1 MSTLNRRSF
10 LAASAALVAAPALRI
25 DTAAAADVDVAIV
38 GAGAA
43 GIAAARRVAAAGRS
57 FRLIEAGK
65 RTGGRCVTDTA
76 LFGVPFDL
84 GAHWMRNPDA
94 NPLTPLVPAGF
105 DVYPAPRGL
114 SMRVGPR
121 DARDGE
127 LESFLAGLVR
137 ARHAFDE
144 AAHGKTDTAA
154 ARVLPDDLG
163 VARDTIEFVTGP
175 LACGKDLSDISVVD
189 LARAARRDE
198 AAFCRQGYGALLAK
212 LAAGLPV
219 QLGNPVDAI
228 AWSRGAA
235 VNSKRGTLI
244 ARAAILTVST
254 NMLVSDAIEFF
265 PPLPQRQRRAAE
277 ALALGS
283 ADHIALEIPGDPLG
297 LLKDDFVF
305 EQASGKRTAALL
317 ANVSGTSLHLIE
329 VAGSFGRDL
338 AAQGEP
344 AMVDFA
350 RDWLGALFGAGIK
363 DKIKRAH
370 ATRWD
375 AQPFVRGAMSV
386 AAVGGA
392 NARKVLMEPLGG
404 RVWFAGEA
412 VHETKWGTVE
422 GAWESGERAADAV
435 LRHLGAAKE
444 DEKKK
449 PARRP
454 RSRHR
459 RRD

>member
-1 MSTLNRRSF
+1 MSKFSRRSF
-10 LAASAALVAAPALRI
+10 LAASAALIAAPALRI
-25 DTAAAADVDVAIV
+25 DRAAAADVDVAIV

-57 FRLIEAGK
+57 FRLIEADK
-65 RTGGRCVTDTA
+65 RIGGRCVTDTA
-76 LFGVPFDL
+76 TFGAPFDL
-84 GAHWMRNPDA
+84 GGHWIGNPES
-94 NPLTPLVPAGF
+94 NPLARLTPSGF

-121 DARDGE
+121 DARVGE

-137 ARHAFDE
+137 TRHAFDE
-144 AAHGKTDTAA
+144 AARARADVAA
-154 ARVLPDDLG
+154 AQALPRDLG
-163 VARDTIEFVTGP
+163 AAQETIAFVTGP
-175 LACGKDLSDISVVD
+175 LACGKDLSEVSVFD
-189 LARAARRDE
+189 LAHAIGRDE
-198 AAFCRQGYGALLAK
+198 AAFCRQGYGAMLAK

-219 QLGNPVDAI
+219 QLANPVDAI
-228 AWSRGAA
+228 AWTRGAA

-254 NMLVSDAIEFF
+254 NMLVSDAIDFF
-265 PPLPQRQRRAAE
+265 PPLPQRQRRAVE
-277 ALALGS
+277 RLALGS
-283 ADHIALEIPGDPLG
+283 YDHIALEIPGNPLR
-297 LLKDDFVF
+297 LMKDEFVF
-305 EQASGKRTAALL
+305 EQAQGKRTAALL
-317 ANVSGTSLHLIE
+317 ANVSGGSLHLVE
-329 VAGSFGRDL
+329 VAGAFGREL

-344 AMVDFA
+344 AMIDFA
-350 RDWLGALFGAGIK
+350 RDWLGALFGSGVK

-375 AQPFVRGAMSV
+375 AQPFVRGAMSA

-392 NARKVLMEPLGG
+392 DARKVLMEPLGG

-412 VHETKWGTVE
+412 VHETKWGTVD

-435 LRHLGAAKE
+435 LRHLGGAKE

-449 PARRP
+449 PE
-454 RSRHR
+454 R
-459 RRD
+459 RRRKRRQ